1 MQKEEVKEGALVC
14 IYVDGR
20 PHINTVVEQFPIQ
33 RGPARGDRYALLE
46 GMGDPFPIKDLK
58 PFNKGYR
65 NTDELLTSEEWHK
78 QEFALY
84 KIYEPSAW
92 SRPGNYDYSWFIE
105 RISRE
110 EFVRRLNQS
119 TTSVNIPIKR

>member
-1 MQKEEVKEGALVC
+1 VVRLWPYESGNFERQLKNIKKASSFCPICNPKHKTTFMQKEEVKEGALVC

-65 NTDELLTSEEWHK
+65 NTDELLTSEEW
-78 QEFALY
+78 Q
-84 KIYEPSAW
+84 
-92 SRPGNYDYSWFIE
+92 
-105 RISRE
+105 
-110 EFVRRLNQS
+110 
-119 TTSVNIPIKR
+119 